1 MISDKQYRIRALRP
15 DETEV
20 LKAFLYEAIF
30 VPEGEIS
37 PPKSIIEKPELR
49 VYTDDFGTKRDDNCL
64 VAETEDEQVIGAVWC
79 RIMNDYGHVDDET
92 PSLAVS
98 LYKEY
103 RNRGIGTDLM
113 REMLALLRDKGYV
126 RVSLSVQKANYA
138 VKLYKKMGFEA
149 IEDKDGEYIMV
160 CELQKG

>member
-1 MISDKQYRIRALRP
+1 MNSDKNYMIRALRP
-15 DETEV
+15 DETGL
-20 LKAFLYEAIF
+20 LKSFLYEAIF
-30 VPEGEIS
+30 VPEGEAS
-37 PPKSIIEKPELR
+37 FPRSIIEKPELR
-49 VYTDDFGTKRDDNCL
+49 VYTDDFGAKWDDNCL
-64 VAETEDEQVIGAVWC
+64 VAEADGRVVGAVWC

-113 REMLALLRDKGYV
+113 REMLALLRDKGYA

-138 VKLYKKMGFEA
+138 VRLYKKMEFQV